1 MSEFDG
7 FQLGVGDR
15 ELKFDSLVEGVHDFV
30 FRRKEHLVS
39 EQRYSKQLLWR
50 NSQISILIYPLVV
63 KKININISK

>member
-30 FRRKEHLVS
+30 FRRKEHLWCQNNDIDS
-39 EQRYSKQLLWR
+39 CYGE
-50 NSQISILIYPLVV
+50 IHFEILC
-63 KKININISK
+63 